1 MKLIFSL
8 FALSAIA
15 LFGAEPAALIK
26 GTGPGWRAMT
36 EVDFTNVNCK
46 PDTWSWGKDGLI
58 KCTGNPVGVIR
69 TKKMVTNLE
78 LVVQWRHLKHAGNSG
93 VFLWAMPE
101 SIKNLEAGKGR
112 LPAGI
117 EVQVLD
123 LGYETNWEKN
133 RGKPSNWFTSHGDV
147 FPTGGAR
154 MKAFTP
160 EITYTK
166 KDGTKYVVGKPASS
180 RSFPTQR
187 LTKGVGEWNHYYIR
201 AINGEVRLWVN
212 GVEVSGGTECQPAT
226 GYLCLES
233 EGAPIEFKGLR
244 IRELP

>member
-117 EVQVLD
+117 
-123 LGYETNWEKN
+123 
-133 RGKPSNWFTSHGDV
+133 
-147 FPTGGAR
+147 GGAR
-154 MKAFTP
+154 FFSRPLGPGRNRGMPPWSRLSRRRWAAQRP
-160 EITYTK
+160 TK
-166 KDGTKYVVGKPASS
+166 WATS
-180 RSFPTQR
+180 RAAAA
-187 LTKGVGEWNHYYIR
+187 V
-201 AINGEVRLWVN
+201 A
-212 GVEVSGGTECQPAT
+212 CCAT
-226 GYLCLES
+226 SRGW
-233 EGAPIEFKGLR
+233 AR
-244 IRELP
+244 R

>member
-26 GTGPGWRAMT
+26 GIGPGWRAMT

-133 RGKPSNWFTSHGDV
+133 RGKPSDWFTSHGDV

-160 EITYTK
+160 EITYTN
-166 KDGTKYVVGKPASS
+166 KDGTKYVVGKPTSR

>member
-133 RGKPSNWFTSHGDV
+133 RGKPSDWFTSHGDV

-160 EITYTK
+160 EITYTN
-166 KDGTKYVVGKPASS
+166 KDGTKYVVGKPTSR